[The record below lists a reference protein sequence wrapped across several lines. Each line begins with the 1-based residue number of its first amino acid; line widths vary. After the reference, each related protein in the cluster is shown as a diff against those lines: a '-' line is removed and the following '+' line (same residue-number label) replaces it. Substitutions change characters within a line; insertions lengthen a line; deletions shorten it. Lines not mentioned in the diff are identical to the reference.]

1 MSCWLPVEGVF
12 TGSEEGERTPRGHR
26 VLGELPQLEVAELT
40 FAPGWEGVAPHT
52 DWIERE
58 MRR

>member
-1 MSCWLPVEGVF
+1 MEGVF